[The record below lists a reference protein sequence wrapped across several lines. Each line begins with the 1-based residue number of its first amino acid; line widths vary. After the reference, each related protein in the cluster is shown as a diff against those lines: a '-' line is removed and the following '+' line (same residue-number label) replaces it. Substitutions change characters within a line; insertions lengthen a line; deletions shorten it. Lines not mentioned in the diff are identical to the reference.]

1 MEVKMAEVWMI
12 LALKRSFDAVLIAVV
27 VVSFGSS
34 IAVSVGAQGQ
44 GSTTEITGVVVNGTE
59 GGEVPEEFTVFV
71 LVIDESEEAI
81 IERVETLTEADGSF
95 SLEVAAIDDDQFY
108 RVVVDDGI
116 YTPYVDVL
124 AEDAEDPIILTVYD
138 RTTSLDEIS
147 VTSYS
152 MVIPVVDAES
162 RVIGVLAAVNFVNSG
177 DKVYLPDLTDPNL
190 TGFNLLRFN
199 LPVGYQE
206 LTVESDLPSGNV
218 MEIGTGFAISNP
230 VPPGE
235 YSMVI
240 SYSVPFEDGELSYP
254 MRLPFGAETVSIM
267 LPEASGEIT
276 GLGLT
281 RSEVVTIGD
290 GRYVRYDGSNYER
303 RAELGVVI
311 SGLPKPDLQS
321 QVLDFFRSVQFMI
334 AIVVSVVLAMTGGIA
349 YVVLIA
355 RRRQAVATVGEPIG
369 ADDTDGVRSSIVQA
383 IAELDEMRELG
394 KIAEDDYLA
403 QRQRLVREAV
413 NADDDL

>member
-34 IAVSVGAQGQ
+34 IAVSVGAQSQ

-59 GGEVPEEFTVFV
+59 GGEVPGEFTVFV

-81 IERVETLTEADGSF
+81 IERVETLTDADGSF

-124 AEDAEDPIILTVYD
+124 AEAADDPIILTVYD

-334 AIVVSVVLAMTGGIA
+334 AIVVSVALAMTGGIA